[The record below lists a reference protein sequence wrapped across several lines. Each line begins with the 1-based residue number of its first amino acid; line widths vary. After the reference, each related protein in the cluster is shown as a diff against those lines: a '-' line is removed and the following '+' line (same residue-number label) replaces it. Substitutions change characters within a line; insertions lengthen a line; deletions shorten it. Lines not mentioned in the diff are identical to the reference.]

1 MNGIRFT
8 RNTQNMRSFGKFLA
22 GNPTRPPAP
31 VAWLLVGRRSSS
43 QVTSAMSI
51 PFSETAL
58 NNASGQRREMRA
70 IARKKLEPTGGLFKN
85 GLNYMGFPCDKNNAN
100 G

>member
-1 MNGIRFT
+1 MAVCLFRLFSTPALNVLAP
-8 RNTQNMRSFGKFLA
+8 QNIHSE
-22 GNPTRPPAP
+22 T
-31 VAWLLVGRRSSS
+31 VCCHVRR
-43 QVTSAMSI
+43 
-51 PFSETAL
+51 TAL

-85 GLNYMGFPCDKNNAN
+85 GLHLYGVPCDKNNAN

>member
-1 MNGIRFT
+1 MFSDRVSYVSVEVRVSLPRLKIRIQPVTGFYLQH
-8 RNTQNMRSFGKFLA
+8 TQ
-22 GNPTRPPAP
+22 
-31 VAWLLVGRRSSS
+31 V
-43 QVTSAMSI
+43 
-51 PFSETAL
+51 TAL